1 MSTKQKG
8 KQVVLYK
15 DTQNTFINIM
25 GQKDIVSKPYRG

>member
-15 DTQNTFINIM
+15 DTQNTFINM